1 MTKKLV
7 SLVLALSMLL
17 VCASALAE
25 AAAQDTGITVTDML
39 GREVSL
45 DAPAEKIVAVTA
57 ANVEVLYALGAGD
70 TLVGR
75 GEWCNYPPE
84 ALEVTSV
91 ESGYNTNIEQII
103 ALEPDLVIMSTMAQD
118 QWDQLDAAGIPV
130 LVIDAQDIAGVY
142 ESIRLIGAV
151 VDKDEEAEK
160 LVADMEAA
168 FAELTVSE
176 PTGKTVYFE
185 ISALE
190 WGLWAAGP
198 GTFMDEIGQML
209 GLTNIFSDVDSAWAQ
224 ISQEQ
229 VIERNPDYIVTTSM
243 YGGDDESTVA
253 EILGREGWGDIEAV
267 KNGNVFSADNDQ
279 MTRPGPRLVEAAQAL
294 AAFLNK

>member
-45 DAPAEKIVAVTA
+45 DAPAEKIVAITA

-176 PTGKTVYFE
+176 STGKTVYFE

-209 GLTNIFSDVDSAWAQ
+209 GLTNIFSDVDSAWVQ

>member
-176 PTGKTVYFE
+176 STGKTVYFE

>member
-17 VCASALAE
+17 VCASAMAE

-176 PTGKTVYFE
+176 STGKTVYFE

-209 GLTNIFSDVDSAWAQ
+209 GLTNIFSDVDSAWVQ

-267 KNGNVFSADNDQ
+267 KNGNGFSADNDQ

>member
-176 PTGKTVYFE
+176 STGKTVYFE

-209 GLTNIFSDVDSAWAQ
+209 GLTNIFSDVDSAWVQ